1 VPRPRVP
8 DIIYGMDTL
17 EQQLRAKARGGQRPP
32 VRPKFGDP
40 DLVIQ
45 RKAQPKSGYRPKP
58 DSERRKHA
66 PPLTEDERDAI
77 CALVLDGNSYSKVGQ
92 LTGRSSAVIARVLK
106 DRNVVPM
113 HPTPEASRAAMA
125 DYTLER
131 RRVLLNKMFDAIE
144 FNILPTVERAGD
156 MKDLA
161 IATGIMIDK
170 TRLEEGAA
178 TSITETGKIG
188 DARVSLATKIDAIV
202 RNRESSTAMTTYE
215 ATDEDQKAPGEL
227 VELERVPVYD
237 EEDDPNE
244 GKSPWGIIGE

>member
-1 VPRPRVP
+1 
-8 DIIYGMDTL
+8 
-17 EQQLRAKARGGQRPP
+17 
-32 VRPKFGDP
+32 
-40 DLVIQ
+40 
-45 RKAQPKSGYRPKP
+45 
-58 DSERRKHA
+58 
-66 PPLTEDERDAI
+66 
-77 CALVLDGNSYSKVGQ
+77 
-92 LTGRSSAVIARVLK
+92 
-106 DRNVVPM
+106 
-113 HPTPEASRAAMA
+113 MA